1 LRRILFLAPHPDDEV
16 VGACAAITRA
26 RAAGDRILCLYLTTG
41 VPARDVLWSWERK
54 RHPGMVIRRT
64 DEARLA
70 ARLLDIGFVAV
81 APWATRTLK
90 DHWESAH
97 ALIAET
103 VRAEKIDTLWAPAF
117 EGAHQDHDVA
127 NALAST
133 FLNRVEVSEF
143 AEYNFA
149 GGRVRSH
156 EFAGA
161 NGSETVLQLTPEEQ
175 QMKRRALALYASEQ
189 RNLRHVG
196 VEREAFRPMPRHD
209 YSRPPHA
216 GRLFWQRFQWVPF
229 RHPRIDF
236 DKPEAVRRAITE
248 RARAQASA
256 APASSDRH
264 GRRSTPLPSG
274 GAAR

>member
-1 LRRILFLAPHPDDEV
+1 MRRILVLAPHPDDEV

-26 RAAGDRILCLYLTTG
+26 RVAGDRILCLYLTTG
-41 VPARDVLWSWERK
+41 VPARDVLWPWERK

-70 ARLLDIGFVAV
+70 AKLLDIGFIAV

-90 DHWESAH
+90 DHWENAR

-103 VRAEKIDTLWAPAF
+103 VKAEKIDTLWAPAF

-133 FLNRVEVSEF
+133 LLERVVVSEV
-143 AEYNFA
+143 AEYSVS
-149 GGRVRSH
+149 GGRVRSQ
-156 EFAGA
+156 EVVGA
-161 NGSETVLQLTPEEQ
+161 NGTEEVLKLTPDEQ

-189 RNLRHVG
+189 RNLGHIG
-196 VEREAFRPMPRHD
+196 VEREAFRPLPRHD
-209 YSRPPHA
+209 YSRPPHE

-236 DKPEAVRRAITE
+236 EKPEAVRRAITD
-248 RARAQASA
+248 RAEASA

-264 GRRSTPLPSG
+264 GRRSTPLPNG
-274 GAAR
+274 GVAR

>member
-1 LRRILFLAPHPDDEV
+1 LRRILVLAPHPDDEV
-16 VGACAAITRA
+16 VGACAAIARA

-41 VPARDVLWSWERK
+41 VPARDVLWPWERK
-54 RHPGMVIRRT
+54 RHPGKVIRRT

-70 ARLLDIGFVAV
+70 AKLLDIGFIAV

-90 DHWESAH
+90 GHWDSAR

-103 VRAEKIDTLWAPAF
+103 VKAEKIDSLWVPAF

-133 FLNRVEVSEF
+133 FLERLEVSEF

-149 GGRVRSH
+149 GGRVRAH
-156 EFAGA
+156 EFVDS
-161 NGSETVLQLTPEEQ
+161 NGTETVLELTPDEQ
-175 QMKRRALALYASEQ
+175 QLKRRALALYASEQ
-189 RNLRHVG
+189 PNLRHIG

-209 YSRPPHA
+209 YSLPPHA

-236 DKPEAVRRAITE
+236 EKPETVRRAITD
-248 RARAQASA
+248 RASASA

-264 GRRSTPLPSG
+264 GHRSTPPPSG
-274 GAAR
+274 GADR

>member
-1 LRRILFLAPHPDDEV
+1 LRRILVLAPHPDDEV

-26 RAAGDRILCLYLTTG
+26 RAAGDRIFCLYLTTG
-41 VPARDVLWSWERK
+41 VPLRDVLWPWERR
-54 RHPGMVIRRT
+54 RHPGKVIRRT

-70 ARLLDIGFVAV
+70 AKLLDIGFIAV

-90 DHWESAH
+90 DHWASAR

-103 VRAEKIDTLWAPAF
+103 VKAERIDALWAPAF

-133 FLNRVEVSEF
+133 FLEHLSVSEF

-149 GGRVRSH
+149 GGRVRSQ
-156 EFAGA
+156 EFVGT
-161 NGSETVLQLTPEEQ
+161 NGTETILQLTPDEQ
-175 QMKRRALALYASEQ
+175 QLKRRALALYASEQ
-189 RNLRHVG
+189 RNLRHIG
-196 VEREAFRPMPRHD
+196 VEREALRPLPRHD
-209 YSRPPHA
+209 YSRPPHE

-229 RHPRIDF
+229 PHPRIDF
-236 DKPEAVRRAITE
+236 ERPEVVRRAITD
-248 RARAQASA
+248 RARASA

-264 GRRSTPLPSG
+264 GRRSTPPPSG
-274 GAAR
+274 DAAR

>member
-1 LRRILFLAPHPDDEV
+1 MRRILFLAPHPDDEV
-16 VGACAAITRA
+16 VGACTAITRA

-41 VPARDVLWSWERK
+41 VPARHVLWPWERK
-54 RHPGMVIRRT
+54 RHPGKVIRRT

-70 ARLLDIGFVAV
+70 AKLLDIGFIAV

-90 DHWESAH
+90 DHWESAR

-103 VRAEKIDTLWAPAF
+103 VKAEKVDALWAPAF

-133 FLNRVEVSEF
+133 FLERLEVSEF

-149 GGRVRSH
+149 DGRVRSH
-156 EFAGA
+156 EFVEA
-161 NGSETVLQLTPEEQ
+161 NGTEAVVQLTPDEQ
-175 QMKRRALALYASEQ
+175 QLKRRALALYASEQ
-189 RNLRHVG
+189 RNLGHVG
-196 VEREAFRPMPRHD
+196 VEREAFRPLPRHD
-209 YSRPPHA
+209 YSRPPHD

-236 DKPEAVRRAITE
+236 EKPEAVRRVITD
-248 RARAQASA
+248 RAQASA
-256 APASSDRH
+256 APGSSDRR
-264 GRRSTPLPSG
+264 GRRSTPPPSG